1 MSGLSLSDH
10 LYTLQLLEN
19 KFVLILL
26 EYSDIYSVR
35 CSYFKV
41 CTPRSLK
48 YPAELMIERAQ
59 ASQCLAFPLKMPL
72 PLPVF
77 SCCYLR
83 LFKAVLCLS
92 NNFSKIFVKVGVQ
105 NFLVNEV
112 RLEEL
117 ITMWVAFA
125 CIYFFV
131 AFYRP

>member
-35 CSYFKV
+35 CSYFKGQTV

-59 ASQCLAFPLKMPL
+59 ASQCLAFLLKMPL

-83 LFKAVLCLS
+83 VVLSLMFK
-92 NNFSKIFVKVGVQ
+92 
-105 NFLVNEV
+105 
-112 RLEEL
+112 
-117 ITMWVAFA
+117 
-125 CIYFFV
+125 
-131 AFYRP
+131 